1 MTYGPGPTPPEGY
14 DPAQQY
20 GYPPAG
26 GQPPVAYPPTAPIGG
41 YPQSPYGPESAGD
54 LPPGMPG
61 PGGMQPVSPTGY
73 GAYPG
78 GPGYPSPPNNGLK
91 VALIAV
97 ASALVLG
104 GAGLGTF
111 FLLKDD
117 APAAAT
123 ETTASP
129 APSTQPGEQ
138 QPQDEQTPVPAADNG
153 GGAVDARYL
162 LPTSAVFVPV
172 PGELLPE
179 ELEGHELKL
188 TDTSTDYRRSG
199 KGELSN
205 FSLDW
210 ARVKADKVG
219 TILEYLDNQKE
230 FGEVRCAQSAKS
242 SVCIAEHPHHPDIWL
257 KVRSFEGSPEQTV
270 DFVRKVIE
278 LWK

>member
-1 MTYGPGPTPPEGY
+1 MTYGPGPTPPDGY
-14 DPAQQY
+14 NPAQQY

-26 GQPPVAYPPTAPIGG
+26 GQPPTGAPPSAPVGG
-41 YPQSPYGPESAGD
+41 YPQSPYGPEWAGD
-54 LPPGMPG
+54 IPPGMPG
-61 PGGMQPVSPTGY
+61 PGGMQPVSPAGY
-73 GAYPG
+73 GPYPG
-78 GPGYPSPPNNGLK
+78 GPGYPPPPNNGLK
-91 VALIAV
+91 VAIIAV

-129 APSTQPGEQ
+129 APGTQPGEQ
-138 QPQDEQTPVPAADNG
+138 HPQNDQTPVPAAEG

-162 LPTSAVFVPV
+162 LPTSAIFVPV

-179 ELEGHELKL
+179 ELEGHELRL
-188 TDTSTDYRRSG
+188 TDTSTHYLHSG
-199 KGELSN
+199 LDKWST

-219 TILEYLDNQKE
+219 TILDYLDNHKE
-230 FGEVRCAQSAKS
+230 FGEVQCAQSSGS
-242 SVCIAEHPHHPDIWL
+242 STCIVEHPQHPDIWL
-257 KVRSFEGSPEQTV
+257 RVRAYDASTEETV
-270 DFVRKVIE
+270 EFARKVVE
-278 LWK
+278 HWK